1 MRGQQ
6 SRHYISC
13 HCLRIIPA
21 RAGPTRRAT
30 GRSATGPDPSP
41 LVRGQ
46 RRQGRGPGARGRII
60 PARAGPTTARARPR
74 CARTDHPR
82 SCGANAYY
90 QSRSAHQSGSSPL
103 VRGQRRFYHS
113 TQLYGRIIPA
123 RAGPTSPC
131 PLYRPQAPD
140 HPRSCGAN
148 AIAGVYDKIHLG
160 SSPLVRGQR
169 TGQSAFQRCVRII
182 PARAGP
188 TSCPSGSSGNR
199 PDHPRSCGANPSG
212 IRSNADLA
220 GSSPLVR
227 GQHASRLV
235 GLSRVRII
243 PARAGPTSSLYSSS
257 STSQDHPRSCGANCS
272 AVLPVRWASGS
283 SPLVRGQLP

>member
-1 MRGQQ
+1 MALD
-6 SRHYISC
+6 Y
-13 HCLRIIPA
+13 
-21 RAGPTRRAT
+21 
-30 GRSATGPDPSP
+30 
-41 LVRGQ
+41 
-46 RRQGRGPGARGRII
+46 GA
-60 PARAGPTTARARPR
+60 
-74 CARTDHPR
+74 DHPR
-82 SCGANAYY
+82 SCGANLPW
-90 QSRSAHQSGSSPL
+90 H
-103 VRGQRRFYHS
+103 HI
-113 TQLYGRIIPA
+113 GRH
-123 RAGPTSPC
+123 R
-131 PLYRPQAPD
+131 
-140 HPRSCGAN
+140 
-148 AIAGVYDKIHLG
+148 LG

-257 STSQDHPRSCGANCS
+257 STSQDHPRSCGANVES
-272 AVLPVRWASGS
+272 NRLTLYHVGS
-283 SPLVRGQLP
+283 SPLVRGQLLGGVARALGERIIPARAGPTSMTIQGMPSRSDHPRSCGANRCSDSSHLVAYGSSPLVRGQRRYSELPHIRWRIIPARAGPTRGRSSK

>member
-60 PARAGPTTARARPR
+60 PARAGPTTFCPAIYALK
-74 CARTDHPR
+74 TDHPR

-160 SSPLVRGQR
+160 SSPLVRGQQAN
-169 TGQSAFQRCVRII
+169 TYGSQTTARII

-188 TSCPSGSSGNR
+188 TYRGTTSGGTGSDHPRSCGANGQVRVHFNDAFGSSPLVRGQPHALQGLQVTGR
-199 PDHPRSCGANPSG
+199 IIPARAGPTHPGYGRTRTWPDHPRSCGANTP
-212 IRSNADLA
+212 
-220 GSSPLVR
+220 
-227 GQHASRLV
+227 
-235 GLSRVRII
+235 
-243 PARAGPTSSLYSSS
+243 
-257 STSQDHPRSCGANCS
+257 
-272 AVLPVRWASGS
+272 AVL
-283 SPLVRGQLP
+283 